1 MISETLCRI
10 LISPLNTNQYILLNN
25 RSSHFSN
32 TDNNIISRSKIEYH
46 HKWSL
51 KHSTKFISSY
61 HPPIHIPNSKFL
73 MPFTFIWLIPFELNP
88 KTFVYTDNFMM
99 QCSNFDCICLIHFVI
114 PNFGRSLKNNS
125 CCYSCFYDYGTIKCI
140 NMEWNKIH
148 A

>member
-10 LISPLNTNQYILLNN
+10 LISPLNTNQDILLNN

-88 KTFVYTDNFMM
+88 KMIILW
-99 QCSNFDCICLIHFVI
+99 CSVVILIVSFWYI
-114 PNFGRSLKNNS
+114 LLYLISLDLKKIILVN
-125 CCYSCFYDYGTIKCI
+125 CYSCFYDYGTIKCI